1 PMKPILTVARKEM
14 AIYFNSPIAY
24 IVVVFFLAFTSSW
37 FFYIQQF
44 LAQNVASM
52 RSFFGIVPV
61 VFVILLPAVT
71 MRSWA
76 EEHKLGTDEVLLTLP
91 LSEAQAVVGKFCGA
105 MGLLVIM
112 LALTLPVPLTISPLG
127 DFATGQ
133 IIGQYIGTLLLGAA
147 AISVGLFVSSL
158 SQNQI
163 TAFILGVVVLLVL
176 TLVNQV
182 NVVVDLPRRLGGLLN
197 QISLNHHFRSFE
209 KGLLDS
215 RDIIYYVLLAFL
227 FLYLNTKVLIF
238 RKWR

>member
-1 PMKPILTVARKEM
+1 MKPILTVARKEM

-91 LSEAQAVVGKFCGA
+91 LTEAQAVVGKFFGA

>member
-1 PMKPILTVARKEM
+1 MKPILTVARKEM